1 MIELQ
6 YGPVENRAVYCKR
19 CFIVIS
25 EEEIEAIV
33 ESFNKITDEE
43 KLKEAI
49 EFLAFKESQLIVA
62 PTFKNIRDL
71 VRKIINKNIK
81 RKDKRD
87 EILRLLR
94 VEEVKR
100 RIVN

>member
-1 MIELQ
+1 
-6 YGPVENRAVYCKR
+6 
-19 CFIVIS
+19 
-25 EEEIEAIV
+25 
-33 ESFNKITDEE
+33 
-43 KLKEAI
+43 
-49 EFLAFKESQLIVA
+49 
-62 PTFKNIRDL
+62 

>member
-1 MIELQ
+1 M
-6 YGPVENRAVYCKR
+6 
-19 CFIVIS
+19 
-25 EEEIEAIV
+25 
-33 ESFNKITDEE
+33 ESFNKITNEE

-49 EFLAFKESQLIVA
+49 EFLAFRENQLIIT

-71 VRKIINKNIK
+71 VRKIINQKIK
-81 RKDKRD
+81 RKDKKD

-100 RIVN
+100 RIVD

>member
-1 MIELQ
+1 MCKK
-6 YGPVENRAVYCKR
+6 YGAGLTYTEFVSSSSIIRNNTK
-19 CFIVIS
+19 
-25 EEEIEAIV
+25 
-33 ESFNKITDEE
+33 SFNKITDEE

>member
-1 MIELQ
+1 MPYQKNCDKCGEMIELQ

-62 PTFKNIRDL
+62 PTFKNIR
-71 VRKIINKNIK
+71 